1 MAGLQVVPGEIRSG
15 DRFGAYVHV
24 PYCATRCG
32 YCDFNTYTPGELG
45 NSTTGLSQSDEVTSY
60 LTAVMAEV
68 ELAARVLSEDGSRA
82 LPIVDTVFIGG
93 GTPTQL
99 APDQLGGILR
109 RLDETFGLAP
119 DAEITT
125 EANPESVTARQLA
138 ELRTAG
144 FTRIS
149 LGMQSAVEHVL
160 SVLDRSH
167 TPGRAL
173 EAAKQAR
180 TEGFAHVS
188 LDLIYGT
195 PTESD
200 DDWRASLQAAIS
212 ADVDHIS
219 AYALTVEPGTRM
231 ARQVARGELAMIDD
245 DVLADRYQLADRI
258 LSEAGFSWYE
268 ISNWARTP
276 GDRCRHNE
284 LYWRGGDWWGFGPGA
299 HSHAGGVRWWNV
311 KHPAA

>member
-1 MAGLQVVPGEIRSG
+1 
-15 DRFGAYVHV
+15 
-24 PYCATRCG
+24 
-32 YCDFNTYTPGELG
+32 
-45 NSTTGLSQSDEVTSY
+45 
-60 LTAVMAEV
+60 
-68 ELAARVLSEDGSRA
+68 
-82 LPIVDTVFIGG
+82 
-93 GTPTQL
+93 
-99 APDQLGGILR
+99 
-109 RLDETFGLAP
+109 
-119 DAEITT
+119 
-125 EANPESVTARQLA
+125 
-138 ELRTAG
+138 
-144 FTRIS
+144 
-149 LGMQSAVEHVL
+149 MQSAVEHVL

-311 KHPAA
+311 KHPAAYARRLASGESPAQARELLGRGQRAVEDVMLRVRLVEGFPLDELDDRGRSGAAAAVAQGLLNPKAHHIGTAQLTLRGRLLTDTVVRMLSN